1 MKTLSLIGCILG
13 SVVWVSA
20 ALDAAE
26 ETVAA
31 QKYVGSYGSSPSP
44 SGEMIALSG
53 IALGEVGPSFRM
65 RLRVLL
71 VHVRGPSVEEILTWV
86 EGDCVVVWAPGNV
99 LIVCGTPDDINN
111 PAIHIILAYECD
123 PYGKGMATMRIPSE
137 AEKVLADCRFPSV
150 GALPMPVSGP
160 SAKPWMKPTAPCTPS
175 NAAAANSPRTPP
187 GDLNS
192 GRTRVRPPI
201 PFAPP

>member
-137 AEKVLADCRFPSV
+137 AEKVLARKAFHGKYGHEP
-150 GALPMPVSGP
+150 
-160 SAKPWMKPTAPCTPS
+160 
-175 NAAAANSPRTPP
+175 
-187 GDLNS
+187 
-192 GRTRVRPPI
+192 
-201 PFAPP
+201 